1 MGQILSL
8 LMAIFTAIPK
18 VKDMFDQLIAMYL
31 SVKIAEL
38 SAENKAMIVK
48 AFVEK
53 DQRYIENLLGSKRA
67 GKASG
72 YEGTEVVD
80 SLPGVDRPWE

>member
-1 MGQILSL
+1 MAHILQL
-8 LMAIFTAIPK
+8 LLAIFKAIPK
-18 VKDMFDQLIAMYL
+18 VKEMFDDLVAMYL
-31 SVKIAEL
+31 AVKIQEL
-38 SAENKAMIVK
+38 KEENKEMIAL
-48 AFVEK
+48 AFLER

-80 SLPGVDRPWE
+80 DLPGVNRPWK

>member
-1 MGQILSL
+1 VAHILQL
-8 LMAIFTAIPK
+8 LLAIFKAIPK
-18 VKDMFDQLIAMYL
+18 VKEMFDDLVAMYL
-31 SVKIAEL
+31 AVKIQEL
-38 SAENKAMIVK
+38 KDENKEMIAK
-48 AFVEK
+48 AFLEK

-80 SLPGVDRPWE
+80 SLPGVNRPWE